1 MLTIFRSN
9 RAELLVQ
16 VLATQLRL
24 QPPDPFEQVQVVVN
38 TWPTSRWLGERL
50 AVHLGGIAA
59 NLRFPFPGGH
69 LRQLVDQLLEQD
81 TGGPTAGAPLPDPW
95 RADRLVW
102 PLLGLLPTV
111 AAEPEGGP
119 LRHWLAERGAG
130 PRLDLGHWQLGR
142 AIADA
147 FDDYALYRP
156 ELLQAWERGDGIDA
170 AGRILPEAQRWQ
182 PLLYRGLR
190 RKLGSD
196 PFGRRVQE
204 LIGRLRRGELT
215 TEAQGSPLR
224 LFGLSSMAP
233 IQVQLLQAL
242 SRHRSVDLYLLTPCR
257 DLWRRCG
264 ERRRQL
270 SDSLALRQ
278 PLDAAWLLEAPGLEA
293 RFGRLGGEFQ
303 QLLEGTGEAQ
313 LGQEQEMDLF
323 FAPATSTRR
332 ADRRPSDPPR
342 PAPLLA
348 QLQEQLVDAGAT
360 DRGAG
365 LALDPDDRSLEF
377 HACPGRLRQ
386 VQIVRDRLLQLLAA
400 DPSLEPRDI
409 LVMTPDIDGFA
420 PLVASV
426 FGDREATGVDLP
438 WRLTD
443 RSQQDGAGLGSTL
456 LILLELAGARITA
469 SGLEKLL
476 GCRPLLSHF
485 GLEDRESAR
494 LVEALQEAGFRWGLD
509 ASDRP
514 ATGSGGGDEGQAPDA
529 ACHSLGWAIDR
540 LLLGLVL
547 PATPGLAPGGTAPWD
562 GGVPLELTGR
572 WLHLLGRLR
581 HWLGELRRGG
591 DVALWDGRLRHLI
604 ADLFGEG
611 GEAAAE
617 LPDLLAAI
625 DTWRTAAAACPL
637 SLEAPVVAAVLREA
651 LGAESGRF
659 GHRSGALTISALEPM
674 RAIPYRV
681 IVLMGLEAGHFPR
694 PGDRPAFH
702 LMEGQRQLGDPHPA
716 DQDRYVLMEALLS
729 ARDHLLVTWS
739 CRDDR
744 TGAALPPSAPVGQ
757 WLQWLAAQL
766 GRGVWEPLLVEHPA
780 NPLDRL
786 QFLPRDGREAPS
798 CDRRLLEAVR
808 RLAADAPAPPTG
820 LLDRAAPPT
829 PPASPQEDAYSDLRD
844 WLVAPQ
850 KHWLRS
856 LGLRPWEWERRI
868 DDLEALALGERERS
882 GLLRAVLLRSDTD
895 PQART
900 FATAADWLEDSRGQ
914 GLLPPLAAG
923 AIEAAALQQRWS
935 SLQTTLEAL
944 GPPRR
949 VSHRWGPWQATIPWR
964 GDTVVLVHTA
974 LPRVNHRLELWL
986 QLLLAAAA
994 TEPPAAGPRRGVL
1007 VARKA
1012 DVFAPVL
1019 SLTPPDAAEARG
1031 ELERLAALQEA
1042 WRARGWPVPPETGWS
1057 HVVAEAKQAGEGF
1070 GKAAGIWE
1078 GSGFSRGER
1087 EQEEME
1093 ACFGA
1098 ALPADELL
1106 TPELLELAV
1115 TLFSPLLT
1123 AESAP

>member
-1 MLTIFRSN
+1 MLTVFRSN
-9 RAELLVQ
+9 RAELLARL
-16 VLATQLRL
+16 LATQLRL
-24 QPPDPFEQVQVVVN
+24 QPPAPFEQVQVVVN
-38 TWPTSRWLGERL
+38 TWPTSRWLGEQL
-50 AVHLGGIAA
+50 AIHLGGIAA

-69 LRQLVDQLLEQD
+69 LRQLVEHLLAVGAD
-81 TGGPTAGAPLPDPW
+81 GPAPEAPSPEAW

-102 PLLGLLPTV
+102 PLLGLLPSI
-111 AAEPEGGP
+111 AAEPEGAP
-119 LRHWLAERGAG
+119 LRHWLGTWGAG
-130 PRLDLGHWQLGR
+130 GGLELGHWQLGR

-147 FDDYALYRP
+147 FDDYTLYRP
-156 ELLQAWERGDGIDA
+156 EMLRAWELDEAIDA
-170 AGRILPEAQRWQ
+170 LGRPLPQGQRWQ
-182 PLLYRGLR
+182 PLLYRSLR
-190 RKLGSD
+190 GELGGD
-196 PFGRRVQE
+196 PFGRRVQD
-204 LIGRLRRGELT
+204 LIARLRRGELAA
-215 TEAQGSPLR
+215 EAQGSPLR

-242 SRHRSVDLYLLTPCR
+242 SRHRPVDLYLLTPCR

-270 SDSLALRQ
+270 SDALALRQ

-313 LGQEQEMDLF
+313 LGEEQEKDLF
-323 FAPATSTRR
+323 FAPATSARQ
-332 ADRRPSDPPR
+332 ADHRPGEP
-342 PAPLLA
+342 PLLA
-348 QLQEQLVDAGAT
+348 QLQEQLVDAEASG
-360 DRGAG
+360 G
-365 LALDPDDRSLEF
+365 LTLDPDDRSLEF

-426 FGDREATGVDLP
+426 FGDAAATGVELP

-443 RSQQDGAGLGSTL
+443 RSQQEGAGLGGTL

-469 SGLEKLL
+469 SGLEALL
-476 GCRPLLSHF
+476 GCPPLLSHF
-485 GLEDRESAR
+485 GLEARESAR

-509 ASDRP
+509 GSDRGP
-514 ATGSGGGDEGQAPDA
+514 SGSAGEHEGQEENT
-529 ACHSLGWAIDR
+529 ACHSLAWAIDR
-540 LLLGLVL
+540 MLLGLVL
-547 PATPGLAPGGTAPWD
+547 PATPGLAPGLAAPFEA
-562 GGVPLELTGR
+562 GVPLELTGR

-591 DVALWDGRLRHLI
+591 DVEVWERRLRQLI

-611 GEAAAE
+611 GEASAE

-625 DTWRTAAAACPL
+625 DAWRTAAAGCPL

-674 RAIPYRV
+674 RAIPYPV
-681 IVLMGLEAGHFPR
+681 IVLMGLEAGVFPR
-694 PGDRPAFH
+694 QGDRPAFH
-702 LMEGQRQLGDPHPA
+702 LMEAQRQLGDPHPA

-729 ARDHLLVTWS
+729 ARDHLLISWS

-744 TGAALPPSAPVGQ
+744 TGAALPPASPVGQ

-766 GRGVWEPLLVEHPA
+766 GTGTWQRLLVEHPA

-786 QFLPRDGREAPS
+786 QFLPQAGREPPS

-808 RLAADAPAPPTG
+808 RLAGDPPKPPTG
-820 LLDRAAPPT
+820 LLGGDSPPAPPAAPRD
-829 PPASPQEDAYSDLRD
+829 DAFSDLRD

-856 LGLRPWEWERRI
+856 LGLRPGEWERRI
-868 DDLEALALGERERS
+868 DDLEALSLGERERS
-882 GLLRAVLLRSDTD
+882 SLLRGVLQRNDTE
-895 PQART
+895 PQARPP
-900 FATAADWLEDSRGQ
+900 ASAADWQAFSRGQ
-914 GLLPPLAAG
+914 GLLPPKAAG
-923 AIEAAALQQRWS
+923 AIAAEALQLRWS
-935 SLQTTLEAL
+935 SLQNALEAL

-949 VSHRWGPWQATIPWR
+949 ASHRWGPWQAPVGWR

-974 LPRVNHRLELWL
+974 QARVGHRLELWL
-986 QLLLAAAA
+986 QLLLAAADDGL
-994 TEPPAAGPRRGVL
+994 PASPPRRGVL
-1007 VARKA
+1007 IARQA

-1019 SLTPPDAAEARG
+1019 ELTPPDPGAARNEI
-1031 ELERLAALQEA
+1031 ERLAALQQA
-1042 WRARGWPVPPETGWS
+1042 WRAPGWPVPPETGWS
-1057 HVVAEAKQAGEGF
+1057 YVAAETKKAGDGRPR
-1070 GKAAGIWE
+1070 AASTWE

-1087 EQEEME
+1087 EREEME

-1098 ALPADELL
+1098 ALPADDLL
-1106 TPELLELAV
+1106 SPEVLALAWE
-1115 TLFSPLLT
+1115 LFSPLL
-1123 AESAP
+1123 AALGAP